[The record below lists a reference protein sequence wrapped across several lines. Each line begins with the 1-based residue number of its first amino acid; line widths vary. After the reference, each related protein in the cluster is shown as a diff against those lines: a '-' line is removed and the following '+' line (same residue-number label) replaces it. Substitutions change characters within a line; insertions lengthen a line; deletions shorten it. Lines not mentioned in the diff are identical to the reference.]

1 MELTPEMI
9 EQLKADLSKAK
20 TYDDLMGSNGAI
32 KKLIKSSLEAM
43 LESELTE
50 HLGYEKH
57 SILGK
62 NTGNS
67 RNGKTSKT
75 LRNDNGQIEISVP
88 RDRNGLFDPMI
99 IGKYEKTIGPIE

>member
-1 MELTPEMI
+1 MELTEEMI

-20 TYDDLMGSNGAI
+20 NYEDLMGKDGAI
-32 KKLIKSSLEAM
+32 KKLIAKSLEQM

-57 SILGK
+57 SPEGK

-67 RNGKTSKT
+67 RNCLVLK
-75 LRNDNGQIEISVP
+75 
-88 RDRNGLFDPMI
+88 
-99 IGKYEKTIGPIE
+99 